1 MKGIARRL
9 SAALA
14 LVAGAV
20 LITATSALS
29 AAPLVQ
35 ISSDPY
41 TNPTSNHKTQVEPDA
56 FAFGNTIVATF
67 QSGRFFNGGA
77 SNIGFATSVDGGK
90 TWTHGFIGNS
100 TIFATPAGPYRR
112 ASDPSVAFD
121 AKHNVWL
128 ISWLGLTANP
138 NIVDVLVSRSTDGGK
153 TFNDT
158 RVINKSGDFND
169 KNWTR
174 CDDTATSP
182 FFGNC
187 YTEFDDFSK
196 LNLFQMSTSTDGGL
210 TWGAAKTNPAHTCVI
225 GGQPVVQPNGRVIV
239 PIDDCFETAIF
250 SIMST
255 DGGNTWTDP
264 VLVAQIIN
272 NGHPG
277 DIRSPDLPS
286 ARIDGSGRV
295 YVVWTDCRFEA
306 FCAAPIG
313 TNDLLLS
320 SSTDG
325 IVWTLPERIPAS
337 PIGSG
342 ADQLLPGLGVDINSS
357 GGSAHLGLVY
367 YFFPN
372 SNCSAVATKTSPA
385 CELDVRFISSTNGGA
400 TWSAAKTLA
409 GPMALTWLPLTT
421 QGFMVGDYFATAIPP
436 GSSVASPI
444 FAVAAAPTRPA
455 KTCSNLKTGEA
466 GQNCD
471 QAMFTTP
478 GGLLNIVGGS
488 NTATKEL
495 PAAPAAP
502 AAAPGETTKVK
513 ARTTVQ

>member
-158 RVINKSGDFND
+158 RVINASGDFND

-210 TWGAAKTNPAHTCVI
+210 TWGAAATNPNHTCVI
-225 GGQPVVQPNGRVIV
+225 GGQPVVQPNGKVIV
-239 PIDDCFETAIF
+239 PIDSCTEDAIL
-250 SIMST
+250 SITST
-255 DGGNTWTDP
+255 DGGLTWSNP
-264 VLVAQIIN
+264 VLAAQVLN
-272 NGHPG
+272 DGHPG
-277 DIRSPDLPS
+277 NIRSPDLPS
-286 ARIDGSGRV
+286 AEIDASGRV
-295 YVVWTDCRFEA
+295 YVVWTDCRTEN
-306 FCAAPIG
+306 FCNSG
-313 TNDLLLS
+313 NNDLLLITS
-320 SSTDG
+320 DDG
-325 IVWTLPERIPAS
+325 TTWSAPVRIPTS
-337 PIGSG
+337 SVGS
-342 ADQLLPGLGVDINSS
+342 GVDILIPGLAVDRNTS
-357 GGSAHLGLVY
+357 GSTAHLAVVY
-367 YFFPN
+367 YTFPTIFCN
-372 SNCSAVATKTSPA
+372 ATGTRNTPA
-385 CELDVRFISSTNGGA
+385 CQLNVGFLDSTNGGA
-400 TWSAAKTLA
+400 SWSSPVQLA
-409 GPMALTWLPLTT
+409 GPMTLT
-421 QGFMVGDYFATAIPP
+421 
-436 GSSVASPI
+436 
-444 FAVAAAPTRPA
+444 
-455 KTCSNLKTGEA
+455 
-466 GQNCD
+466 
-471 QAMFTTP
+471 
-478 GGLLNIVGGS
+478 
-488 NTATKEL
+488 
-495 PAAPAAP
+495 
-502 AAAPGETTKVK
+502 
-513 ARTTVQ
+513 